1 MSYYSGILEHDT
13 GIHADAEQTVAGQQ
27 MLTITITLAEYRKLV
42 EDHSKSNYIIDK
54 KDVEIRE
61 YKQKLYDALN
71 AIVHNSPMND
81 TQKEDFRKL
90 CADWQV
96 KKE

>member
-27 MLTITITLAEYRKLV
+27 MLMITITLAEYRKLV
-42 EDHSKSNYIIDK
+42 EDQARANYVIEK
-54 KDVEIRE
+54 KDGEIRD
-61 YKQKLYDALN
+61 YKQKLFDALN
-71 AIVHNSPMND
+71 AIGHNTPMND

-96 KKE
+96 KKG